1 MRKSI
6 DRIKEMENALNSSI
20 KAIKEFEK
28 ALEKFVKAQDDIDKV
43 STYYGSETWF
53 SDVEEYDSGIIPQNV
68 KAGILSEE
76 MAYDMLM
83 ENRELAI
90 RMLEEG
96 TKMVKRG

>member
-1 MRKSI
+1 MNKSI
-6 DRIKEMENALNSSI
+6 DRIKEMEHTLNDSI

-28 ALEKFVKAQDDIDKV
+28 ALEKFVKAQDDINRV

-68 KAGILSEE
+68 KVGILSEDI
-76 MAYDMLM
+76 AYDMLM

-96 TKMVKRG
+96 TKIVKRA